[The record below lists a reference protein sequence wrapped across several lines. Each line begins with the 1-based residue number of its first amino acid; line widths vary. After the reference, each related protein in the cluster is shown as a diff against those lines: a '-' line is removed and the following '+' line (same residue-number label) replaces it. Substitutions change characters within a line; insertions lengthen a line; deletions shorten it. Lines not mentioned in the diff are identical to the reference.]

1 MLARC
6 HTPHGSLFSSRSLT
20 CNKYACITQPAT
32 AAVPSKNA
40 NAALLVRCHTPHCS
54 PFLLAISHLQQ
65 ICLHHPACCCSSAK
79 QKRQRS
85 LPRPVSHPTLLPL
98 SPLDLALATNLP
110 ASPSLLLQQCPAKTP
125 TQPYSPGVTPHTA
138 PPFSSQ
144 SLTCNKSACITQP
157 AAAAV
162 PHKNGK
168 QHTHYSVPGYIE
180 RAALWLHPRVL
191 MLIPFPLSPSSAT
204 RMLACMIHNTM
215 CSCLADER
223 AALWHPPIAQML
235 APFPFSPSLAHTCLH
250 A

>member
-1 MLARC
+1 M
-6 HTPHGSLFSSRSLT
+6 
-20 CNKYACITQPAT
+20 
-32 AAVPSKNA
+32 
-40 NAALLVRCHTPHCS
+40 
-54 PFLLAISHLQQ
+54 
-65 ICLHHPACCCSSAK
+65 
-79 QKRQRS
+79 
-85 LPRPVSHPTLLPL
+85 
-98 SPLDLALATNLP
+98 P
-110 ASPSLLLQQCPAKTP
+110 ASPSLLLQQCQAKTP
-125 TQPYSPGVTPHTA
+125 TQPYSSGVTPHTA

-144 SLTCNKSACITQP
+144 SLTCNKSACITQPAAAAVPSKNDNAALLARCHTPHCSPFLLSRSRTCNKSACITQP